1 MKDSSI
7 PQSNPFPNHD
17 ADGAAKA
24 ADGSGPASG
33 RGPNG
38 RFCKGNAGGPGNPF
52 AREVA
57 AMRQEFLKAVT
68 AEDVAAIARAMIA
81 KAKEGDVAAAKVV
94 LQYTLGKP
102 AQAVD
107 PDRLDEGEWQQW
119 QREVVHTSEADAV
132 FEACA
137 AETICKIA
145 RIFVP
150 HMQQK
155 MLDGMAATVQEREAA
170 RQKREAAG
178 KQRETAS
185 PGAHKARGGERAGET
200 ADHQEKAAPMA
211 PAARTA
217 EAPAGREPRGKVSS
231 VEAPKEEPDGQR
243 APRESRE
250 DVVNRVLHML
260 GGTVNKPGQTARRA
274 ANDFDEAERPQAPP
288 PR

>member
-1 MKDSSI
+1 MKNSSI
-7 PQSNPFPNHD
+7 PESNHSAHHD

-24 ADGSGPASG
+24 ADGSVPASG

-38 RFCKGNAGGPGNPF
+38 RFTKGNAGGPGNPF
-52 AREVA
+52 ARQVA
-57 AMRQEFLKAVT
+57 AMRLEFLKAVT
-68 AEDVAAIARAMIA
+68 SEDIAEIARAMVA

-94 LQYTLGKP
+94 LQYTLGRP
-102 AQAVD
+102 AGAVD

-150 HMQQK
+150 LMQQK

-170 RQKREAAG
+170 RQRREAAG

-185 PGAHKARGGERAGET
+185 QARGGERAGET
-200 ADHQEKAAPMA
+200 AESQEKAAPMA
-211 PAARTA
+211 AAARAA
-217 EAPAGREPRGKVSS
+217 EAPAGSEPQGKVSS
-231 VEAPKEEPDGQR
+231 VEASKEEPDGQG
-243 APRESRE
+243 APREGRE
-250 DVVNRVLHML
+250 DVVKGARRMP
-260 GGTVNKPGQTARRA
+260 GGTVNKRQETARRA
-274 ANDFDEAERPQAPP
+274 ANDFDEAERPHAPP